1 MIESIEICDTKIDL
15 IHTTFFSEEQL
26 VYLELILEIIYYSPL
41 AVFISE
47 YLDLLQKFD
56 YNNEGVL
63 FIKSTHSNGVV
74 IDMGIILEKDS
85 SPGQYHESL
94 ELTHYITTDTSH
106 VSPGI
111 NLIYVEDNYFNF
123 FDCPEYKFLFNSQLP
138 KKDYTEDINRL
149 EFINNILKEYP
160 QFKKYRMTSNSGFY
174 SIENPLEVYEF
185 QKYDHETE
193 EYRFSILYF
202 SLCYYILY
210 LSDNSSG
217 VNAIIMNCKCY
228 ESIHKELFDLF
239 WFLWKKT
246 LDLDINLIV
255 RK

>member
-26 VYLELILEIIYYSPL
+26 NYLSLILEIIYYSPHIVL
-41 AVFISE
+41 ISE

-56 YNNEGVL
+56 HKNEGIL
-63 FIKSTHSNGVV
+63 FIKSTQSNGVV
-74 IDMGIILEKDS
+74 IDMGIILEKES

-106 VSPGI
+106 VSPEM
-111 NLIYVEDNYFNF
+111 NLIYVEDYYFNF
-123 FDCPEYKFLFNSQLP
+123 FDCPEYRFYFNSQLP

-160 QFKKYRMTSNSGFY
+160 QFKKYRMTSNSEFY

-185 QKYDHETE
+185 QKYYYETE
-193 EYRFSILYF
+193 EYRFSILYL

-210 LSDNSSG
+210 LSDNSSS
-217 VNAIIMNCKCY
+217 VNSIVMNCECY
-228 ESIHKELFDLF
+228 KPTTQNNLF